1 MRIFT
6 LRLFA
11 LALLVCLGSTLTAQ
25 APHVCGTDELREQN
39 LLQNPQLRT
48 LEEASERSYVNF
60 INNLP
65 TNPTGGRAV
74 KTIPVVVHVVQ
85 SSAVI
90 LLDDAEIQTQI
101 DVLNEDFRKMAG
113 TPGDGA
119 GADTEYEFC
128 LASIDPTGCPTS
140 GINRLVNPAQAFHD
154 RNDPLALKSLIQ
166 WNPNKYL
173 NVWVPRTIEGNN
185 GLGSVIGYATF
196 PSGLLLQPELDGIV
210 VHSEFFG
217 RNSNNT
223 YRGRTTT
230 HEVGHWLGLFHL
242 FQGGCSGATASSCI
256 SGGDRVCDTPQS
268 AAANFGCPTNNSC
281 TDSPIDLDDQIEN
294 YMEYSDGTCQD
305 LFSQGQK
312 DRIDYHV
319 QNFRP
324 TLVSAANLTATGCDG
339 TVSPGCA
346 PTAAFASDVRNG
358 CVGQPI
364 TFSDL
369 SSGPATSWNWTFQGG
384 IPATSTVQ
392 IPTVTYAQAGN
403 YTVTLEVTNNLGN
416 DTETISGYIE
426 VTEADVNPVAESF
439 EGILFYPQGWFTTET
454 NGTPTWTLVSA
465 PTASDATNSMVVENY
480 DAENPGA
487 FANLNS
493 RVFDM
498 SNVITAQ
505 LSFDYA
511 YKRYNG
517 FQIDT
522 FAVRISDDCGSTW
535 KTAWSEAGVYLPSIA
550 GNAIASGW
558 SPTDTS
564 QWKTITVDIDS
575 MVMMQ
580 PDVRFQFRVIS
591 GNGQNLYLDNIRVTT
606 ALVSSPEA
614 ASPNWSVSVS
624 PNPFQD
630 ELSINYE
637 LVKGSKV
644 NFVLTDVNGKVI
656 MDRATGKQAPG
667 VYSLTD
673 QTQYANLPSGIYF
686 LRVDSD
692 FGSITKKLVKMGR

>member
-11 LALLVCLGSTLTAQ
+11 LALLASLGSTLTAQ
-25 APHVCGTDELREQN
+25 THHVCGSDELRDQN
-39 LLQNPQLRT
+39 LQQNPQLRAI
-48 LEEASERSYVNF
+48 EEASERRYVDY
-60 INNLP
+60 INNIP
-65 TNPTGGRAV
+65 GSPSGRVV

-85 SSAVI
+85 SSAVV
-90 LLDDAEIQTQI
+90 LLDDAEIQSQI
-101 DVLNEDFRKMAG
+101 DVLNEDYRKMAG
-113 TPGDGA
+113 TNGDGS
-119 GADTEYEFC
+119 GVDTEYEFC
-128 LASIDPTGCPTS
+128 LASIDPNGCPTP

-154 RNDPLALKSLIQ
+154 RNDPFSLKSLIQ
-166 WNPNKYL
+166 WDPNKYL

-196 PSGLLLQPELDGIV
+196 PSGMLLQPELDGIV

-217 RNSNNT
+217 RNSSPQ
-223 YRGRTTT
+223 YLGRTTT
-230 HEVGHWLGLFHL
+230 HEVGHWLGLFHP
-242 FQGGCSGATASSCI
+242 FQGGCSGATAATCASS
-256 SGGDRVCDTPQS
+256 GDRVCDTPQS
-268 AAANFGCPTNNSC
+268 AAANFNCPNNNSC
-281 TDSPIDLDDQIEN
+281 TDTPTDLPDMIEN

-305 LFSQGQK
+305 MFTQGQK
-312 DRIDYHV
+312 DRMDFHV

-346 PTAAFASDVRNG
+346 PTAAFASDVTNG
-358 CVGQPI
+358 CVGQAI

-369 SSGPATSWNWTFQGG
+369 SSGPATGWNWTFQGG
-384 IPATSTVQ
+384 TPATSTAQ
-392 IPTVTYAQAGN
+392 IPTVTYAQPGN
-403 YTVTLEVTNNLGN
+403 YTVSLEATNNLGA
-416 DTETISGYIE
+416 DTETITGYIE
-426 VTEADVNPVAESF
+426 ITEADINPVEESF

-454 NGTPTWTLVSA
+454 NGTPTWTLNSA
-465 PTASDATNSMVVENY
+465 ATSSDGINCMVVENY

-487 FANLNS
+487 FANLTS

-498 SNVITAQ
+498 SNVITGQ

-522 FAVRISDDCGSTW
+522 FAVRVSDDCGSTW
-535 KTAWSEAGVYLPSIA
+535 QTAWSESGVFLPTIG

-558 SPTDTS
+558 SPTDTA

-591 GNGQNLYLDNIRVTT
+591 ANGQNLYLDNIRVTT
-606 ALVSSPEA
+606 TLVNSPEA
-614 ASPNWSVSVS
+614 ASPNWSVSVH

-630 ELSINYE
+630 ELNISYE
-637 LVKGSKV
+637 LVKGTDV
-644 NFVLTDVNGKVI
+644 HFVLTDVNGKVI

-673 QTQYANLPSGIYF
+673 QTQYGDLPSGIYF

-692 FGSITKKLVKMGR
+692 FGSVTKKLVKMGR